1 MLISNVFELEGE
13 QASMRCD
20 IEKKENSIQA
30 QTIVQLFLD
39 VCIILS
45 SMGGALWVRMDF
57 QFGGID
63 TVFLQSLEKY
73 AGINIVCTLLV
84 FRGFRLYNSLWRYAG
99 MIELK
104 NIVYAVTGSAV
115 LQVVGMHV
123 LHVSMPRSYPVL
135 YLLLLFFLTGFSRFI
150 WAHITGADTG
160 NRAKTGYNTH
170 NDCRRRRSRQYAA
183 QRIGGQQ
190 SSQSENCLHH

>member
-1 MLISNVFELEGE
+1 MILISNVFELEGE

-63 TVFLQSLEKY
+63 TVFLQAK
-73 AGINIVCTLLV
+73 AGGRVPPLKKFDNLRDL
-84 FRGFRLYNSLWRYAG
+84 RYNS
-99 MIELK
+99 
-104 NIVYAVTGSAV
+104 VTTKE
-115 LQVVGMHV
+115 
-123 LHVSMPRSYPVL
+123 R
-135 YLLLLFFLTGFSRFI
+135 
-150 WAHITGADTG
+150 ADK
-160 NRAKTGYNTH
+160 R
-170 NDCRRRRSRQYAA
+170 
-183 QRIGGQQ
+183 
-190 SSQSENCLHH
+190 

>member
-1 MLISNVFELEGE
+1 MMLISNVFELEGE

-84 FRGFRLYNSLWRYAG
+84 FRGFRLYSSLWRYAG
-99 MIELK
+99 K
-104 NIVYAVTGSAV
+104 
-115 LQVVGMHV
+115 
-123 LHVSMPRSYPVL
+123 
-135 YLLLLFFLTGFSRFI
+135 
-150 WAHITGADTG
+150 
-160 NRAKTGYNTH
+160 
-170 NDCRRRRSRQYAA
+170 RSRD
-183 QRIGGQQ
+183 RRG
-190 SSQSENCLHH
+190 

>member
-1 MLISNVFELEGE
+1 MILISNVFELEGE

-63 TVFLQSLEKY
+63 TVFCSPWRNMQASILFVRCWCS
-73 AGINIVCTLLV
+73 ADFGCTTVCGGT
-84 FRGFRLYNSLWRYAG
+84 
-99 MIELK
+99 
-104 NIVYAVTGSAV
+104 
-115 LQVVGMHV
+115 QV
-123 LHVSMPRSYPVL
+123 
-135 YLLLLFFLTGFSRFI
+135 
-150 WAHITGADTG
+150 
-160 NRAKTGYNTH
+160 
-170 NDCRRRRSRQYAA
+170 
-183 QRIGGQQ
+183 
-190 SSQSENCLHH
+190 

>member
-1 MLISNVFELEGE
+1 MILISNVFELEGE

-63 TVFLQSLEKY
+63 TVFLQSLGKY

-104 NIVYAVTGSAV
+104 NVVYAVTGSAV
-115 LQVVGMHV
+115 LQVVVMHV
-123 LHVSMPRSYPVL
+123 LHVSKPRSYPVL
-135 YLLLLFFLTGFSRFI
+135 YLLL
-150 WAHITGADTG
+150 
-160 NRAKTGYNTH
+160 
-170 NDCRRRRSRQYAA
+170 
-183 QRIGGQQ
+183 
-190 SSQSENCLHH
+190 

>member
-115 LQVVGMHV
+115 PAGGRHACAAC
-123 LHVSMPRSYPVL
+123 
-135 YLLLLFFLTGFSRFI
+135 I
-150 WAHITGADTG
+150 
-160 NRAKTGYNTH
+160 
-170 NDCRRRRSRQYAA
+170 YAA
-183 QRIGGQQ
+183 QLSGFVSAAVIFPDGI
-190 SSQSENCLHH
+190 